1 MSTFQKLNENQQKAI
16 LTEHQHVR
24 IIAGA
29 GSGKTR
35 VLTERIA
42 YLIETIGVYANR
54 IIGFTF
60 TNKAAEEMLN
70 RVKKLLNDD
79 VVTVRLSTFHS
90 FGARFLREEIYRLNI
105 ITGFIIYDDE
115 DTKTLIRNI
124 CVARGHE
131 KRGEMSS
138 EAIAFIG
145 SVKEKGLD
153 AFTYKP
159 RTFSHGNENELVEI
173 WKEYERR
180 LFAMGCLDFN
190 DLISKT
196 IIILE
201 DFPDAREKWRSR
213 FDHILV
219 DEFQDTN
226 DQQYKLIKLL
236 KHPGTSLYVVGDPD
250 QTIYTWRGA
259 KEEIILN
266 FNRDYPDTETIT
278 LDQNY
283 RSTTHIL
290 DAANK
295 LIAHNRNRI
304 PKNLFT
310 EVGQGEPVI
319 TKGLRS
325 AEEEAK
331 WVYQQIANLKLNSND
346 FSYGQVA
353 ILMRSNYLTLPF
365 EQLFVMEGLPYEI
378 YGGLKFYQR
387 AEIKDILAY
396 LRLLMNEKDDVSFE
410 RIVNTPRRGVGEVA
424 LEKIKIAALRNEFSL
439 LETIRYGQDLDL
451 SPAVEAAL
459 KEVVSAIDITRTK
472 IKEDNLA
479 LSVIINDYIKQVG
492 YFNHILKEK
501 DPERQETM
509 SSNIQTLVASIN
521 DFQNNNPDA
530 TFATYLENVALHS
543 SQDDVRNGEFVTLMT
558 VHMAK
563 GLEYDYIFVVGM
575 NEGVFPN
582 HRAVSD
588 SGTKGHEEER
598 RLAYVAM
605 TRAKR
610 RLYISFHTGYSF
622 INHDNGI
629 ASSFISEAG
638 LSAPRFKPYDQ
649 KYGTPK
655 REKKPPEYKQNSD
668 VPQYNR
674 NFFEYDYSSD
684 FAYAVNDVVIHT
696 SFGSGIVIATDPS
709 SAIITVRFDNEEVKK
724 LKVPNKFI
732 SKG

>member
-1 MSTFQKLNENQQKAI
+1 MKTFQDLNVNQQKAI

-42 YLIETIGVYANR
+42 YLIDTIGVYSNR

-70 RVKKLLNDD
+70 RVKKLLNNDAI
-79 VVTVRLSTFHS
+79 TLRLSTFHS
-90 FGARFLREEIYRLNI
+90 FGARFLREEIYRLNMP
-105 ITGFIIYDDE
+105 TGFIIYDDD

-124 CVARGHE
+124 CFARGHE
-131 KRGEMSS
+131 KRGEVSA
-138 EAIAFIG
+138 EAIAFING
-145 SVKEKGLD
+145 VKEKGLD

-159 RTFSHGNENELVEI
+159 RLFGNNNETELVEI
-173 WKEYERR
+173 WKEYETR
-180 LFAMGCLDFN
+180 LETMGCLDFN

-201 DFPDAREKWRSR
+201 KFNDVREKWQSR

-236 KHPGTSLYVVGDPD
+236 KHPATSLYVVGDPD

-259 KEEIILN
+259 KEEIILH
-266 FNRDYPDTETIT
+266 FDRDFPPTETIT

-295 LIAHNRNRI
+295 LIVHNKNRL

-310 EVGQGEPVI
+310 EVGKGEPVI
-319 TKGLRS
+319 VKSLRG
-325 AEEEAK
+325 AEEEAR
-331 WVYQQIANLKLNSND
+331 WVYQQIAFLKLNVSD

-365 EQLFVMEGLPYEI
+365 EQLFVMDGLPYEI

-387 AEIKDILAY
+387 AEIKDVLAY
-396 LRLLMNEKDDVSFE
+396 LRLLMSEKDDISFE

-424 LEKIKIAALRNEFSL
+424 LEKIKIAALKNEFSL
-439 LETIRYGQDLDL
+439 LETIRYGENIGL
-451 SPAVEAAL
+451 SPTIEATL
-459 KEVVSAIDITRTK
+459 KDLLMAIDITRTK
-472 IKEDNLA
+472 IKEDNID
-479 LSVIINDYIKQVG
+479 LSVIINDYIQKVG
-492 YFNHILKEK
+492 YYSHILKEK
-501 DPERQETM
+501 DPERQEAM
-509 SSNIQTLVASIN
+509 SANIQTLIVNIN
-521 DFQNNNPDA
+521 DFQNKNPDA

-543 SQDDVRNGEFVTLMT
+543 SQDDVRNGDFVTLMT

-563 GLEYDYIFVVGM
+563 GLEYDYIFLVGM

-582 HRAVSD
+582 HRAVSE
-588 SGTKGHEEER
+588 SGNKGKEEER
-598 RLAYVAM
+598 RLAYVAL
-605 TRAKR
+605 TRAKK
-610 RLYISFHTGYSF
+610 RLFVSYNTGYSF
-622 INHDNGI
+622 ISQNKGI

-638 LSAPRFKPYDQ
+638 LSAPRFKPYEE

-655 REKKPPEYKQNSD
+655 YGEKKPDKKPDSNI
-668 VPQYNR
+668 PHYNR
-674 NFFEYDYSSD
+674 NFFDFDYSGD
-684 FAYAVNDVVIHT
+684 FPYAVNDVVIHK
-696 SFGSGIVIATDPS
+696 SFGSGLVISVDQAA
-709 SAIITVRFDNEEVKK
+709 AIITVRFESEEVKK
-724 LKVPNKFI
+724 LKVPNSFI
-732 SKG
+732 TKG